1 MRKFKLFSML
11 AMLLLCTA
19 GMRAATEY
27 GYGYFS
33 ARDKYPKASAEIS
46 FLNSQA
52 QDEGKLPG
60 AFSVSATKKVWFS
73 QGNLQYQAS
82 TGTWRFAE
90 NQWDKYANASEG
102 GNQTAE
108 ADRATQEK
116 WIDLFGFGTSGYD
129 GKNPYM
135 CSTTENNYVHE
146 NISGTNYDWGANAIS
161 NGGNT
166 ANIWRTLTYEE
177 MKYLISERPN
187 ATNLMAKATI
197 SYGGIF
203 YSGCMFLPDEWAPN
217 GVEVYNGKTYFD
229 ADWDIL
235 VKQGA
240 VFLPGGGFREGT
252 SVYFNSNS
260 GSYWTGTFDNYDNA
274 WDFYFSRN
282 GNPYWEKSSIVRG
295 ASVRLVSEIPHS
307 DPTEYAALVTA
318 PTPISGLKYNGEE
331 QAWVT
336 PGTATGGAIFYRI
349 DQDGEWS
356 YQTPTSDKAGTHT
369 IYYKV
374 IGDATHLSPEG
385 IFSFE
390 VKIEKGD
397 ITVVDAANCIPGAF
411 TISNSGRKV
420 FFSKGNLQYNAAQ
433 GKWRFAEN
441 QWDTIGAANANIS
454 ESYNGWIDLF
464 GRGTSGY
471 NNSYPYL
478 SSTEAEDYAAGEGSY
493 NLTGEYAKYD
503 WGIYNTEQLGDGW
516 HLNSAMEISYLLDER
531 SDPDGESWSGEKMR
545 APASING
552 INGIILLPD
561 GITND
566 TVGLEN
572 NGWDAQYSDNALTLE
587 QWQQLE
593 QKYYAVFLP
602 ATGKREG
609 TTVSKVNEYAEYWE
623 NSYEDDING
632 HTIWVAADGSYS
644 GGMTGFARG
653 CAVRLT
659 CDGLAPIAIKGLEY
673 NGNDQVL
680 IEPGYCAYGT
690 FEYSLN
696 GEAGPWITELPT
708 GLKPGEYTVHY
719 RVIGDESHNDL
730 PYAANRHVVTT
741 ITGAA
746 EIMPAAVE
754 GLIYNGAPQTLC
766 TAGEKEGFTFQYKV
780 GEDGE
785 WSTELPAETNAGTYT
800 VYYKAT
806 NGNVE
811 EDITGS
817 FDVTIAK
824 AEPTFTKPTAT
835 EPTYTGEP
843 QKLANDGV
851 SDDGTF
857 RYSLDGENW
866 FDTIPTAT
874 DAGDYTVYYRFEG
887 DSNHVDVSDDAF
899 QFTVTIAKG
908 EPEFTAPLPNELTYS
923 GAPQPLI
930 TAGTTN
936 DGKLLYSLDG
946 ENWSDT
952 IPTGADAG
960 EYTVY
965 YKVQGDK
972 NHVDVPFDENNKVIV
987 TIGKGVPEF
996 TAPLPYDTLVY
1007 NGLQQ
1012 VLSAA
1017 GETEHGVMLYSLN
1030 SKEGPWSEFMPQ
1042 ALNAGSDTIYYCVL
1056 GDENHLN
1063 SDTAY
1068 VITTIAKADPDY
1080 SAPTATTPTYSGK
1093 EQKLITAGVTE
1104 DGTFRYSLDSINWV
1118 DTIPVGVNAGEYT
1131 VYYQIQGDANH
1142 NDSKVEKVTATIA
1155 KGEPTFT
1162 KPTATEPTYTGEPQ
1176 KLANDG
1182 VSDDGTFRYSLD
1194 GENWFDT
1201 IPTATD
1207 AGDYTVYYRFE
1218 GDSNH
1223 VDVSDDAFQFTV
1235 TIAKGEPEFTAP
1247 LPNELTYSGAPQPL
1261 ITAGTTNDGKLLYSL
1276 DGENWSDTIPTGAD
1290 AGEYTVYYKVQGDK
1304 NHVDVPFNEN
1314 NKVIVT
1320 IAKAD
1325 PRLTAPTDLSVVF
1338 NGSAQ
1343 TLIAAG
1349 TTEDGTFEYSLDGE
1363 NWSTDLPTAINVG
1376 TYTVYYRVIGDE
1388 NHNDSAPATITA
1400 TIVKEAPG
1408 YTAPTATEPTYSG
1421 APQPL
1426 LTAGATEDGT
1436 FLYSLDGENW
1446 STDIPTATNA
1456 GTYTVYYKVQGDAD
1470 HRDSEPATIT
1480 VTIAKATL
1488 SVEDVKVVIAKFAD
1502 GDSTAAVTDNGK
1514 IIGVQGN
1521 DSIVLTTTASYDNAE
1536 VGENKTITVVY
1547 VLTADSATLANYE
1560 FPTDTE
1566 VYTHEGVII
1575 EPMTPDQ
1582 EAEPESE
1589 EKEVKEGIEI
1599 NAFGF
1604 CHGEQYSLGYH
1615 LKSGNPNQYKITFS
1629 DSRFTPVPWTD
1640 LVINGTS
1647 GRDGYIDIDVP
1658 IDLPT
1663 GEYSMTVV
1671 FRDSIHF
1678 SDGTDMFLESQPF
1691 TTSFIV
1697 NLPETYTMPIFNDV
1711 IALVDT
1717 CHCLTDIQWYHRESP
1732 TDPWEPVPGATGY
1745 YLEKKGGLTG
1755 EYFAHVKMNGVET
1768 YTCPQTDVV
1777 TLYGDDTKVNV
1788 APNPVISTATVTIE
1802 NSKKTEHDLQ
1812 ITHLNGWIV
1821 EQNTFEGDRT
1831 TIDMSGCMVGQYMI
1845 TVDGIVVKVIK
1856 K

>member
-811 EDITGS
+811 EDISGS

-843 QKLANDGV
+843 QALAIDGV

-857 RYSLDGENW
+857 QFSLDSIHW
-866 FDTIPTAT
+866 VDSIPTAT

-923 GAPQPLI
+923 GAPQSLI
-930 TAGTTN
+930 SAGTTD

-987 TIGKGVPEF
+987 TI
-996 TAPLPYDTLVY
+996 
-1007 NGLQQ
+1007 
-1012 VLSAA
+1012 
-1017 GETEHGVMLYSLN
+1017 
-1030 SKEGPWSEFMPQ
+1030 
-1042 ALNAGSDTIYYCVL
+1042 
-1056 GDENHLN
+1056 
-1063 SDTAY
+1063 
-1068 VITTIAKADPDY
+1068 AKADP
-1080 SAPTATTPTYSGK
+1080 A
-1093 EQKLITAGVTE
+1093 
-1104 DGTFRYSLDSINWV
+1104 
-1118 DTIPVGVNAGEYT
+1118 
-1131 VYYQIQGDANH
+1131 
-1142 NDSKVEKVTATIA
+1142 
-1155 KGEPTFT
+1155 
-1162 KPTATEPTYTGEPQ
+1162 
-1176 KLANDG
+1176 
-1182 VSDDGTFRYSLD
+1182 
-1194 GENWFDT
+1194 
-1201 IPTATD
+1201 
-1207 AGDYTVYYRFE
+1207 
-1218 GDSNH
+1218 
-1223 VDVSDDAFQFTV
+1223 
-1235 TIAKGEPEFTAP
+1235 
-1247 LPNELTYSGAPQPL
+1247 
-1261 ITAGTTNDGKLLYSL
+1261 
-1276 DGENWSDTIPTGAD
+1276 
-1290 AGEYTVYYKVQGDK
+1290 
-1304 NHVDVPFNEN
+1304 
-1314 NKVIVT
+1314 
-1320 IAKAD
+1320 
-1325 PRLTAPTDLSVVF
+1325 LTAPTDLSVVF

-1521 DSIVLTTTASYDNAE
+1521 DSIVLTTTAAYDDAE